1 MTELLLQQEGG
12 ILTLTLNRPQN
23 LNALTTSVLD
33 QLAAALL
40 DADHSSVRVVVLRG
54 AGRGFCA
61 GQDLGEWDGEP
72 TPSFRQHLTHYNR
85 VIEALVHLPKPVVA
99 AVQGVAAGA
108 GLSLA
113 LACDLRVASSQAFFT
128 TGFSKIGLVPDS
140 GMTYTL
146 PRLIGWGR
154 AAEWMLTSRRI
165 DANEAFQLG
174 LVSQVWQPDVFEA
187 ELERLIAGLAQGPT
201 QGFAL
206 IKQGL
211 RHSATASLSEVL
223 ENESLLQEMAGQ
235 THDHREGV
243 KAFREKRLP
252 QFEGR

>member
-1 MTELLLQQEGG
+1 VTELLLQQEGG
-12 ILTLTLNRPQN
+12 ILTLTLNRPQA
-23 LNALTTSVLD
+23 LNALTASVLD

-40 DADHSSVRVVVLRG
+40 DANHPSVRVVVLRG

-61 GQDLGEWDGEP
+61 GQDLGEWNGAI
-72 TPSFRQHLTHYNR
+72 TPSFREHLIHYNR
-85 VIEALVHLPKPVVA
+85 VIEALVHLPRPVVA

-165 DANEAFQLG
+165 DASEAFQLG
-174 LVSQVWQPDVFEA
+174 LVSQVWEPEVFEG
-187 ELERLIAGLAQGPT
+187 ELERLTSGLAQGPT
-201 QGFAL
+201 QSFAL

-235 THDHREGV
+235 THDHHEGV

-252 QFEGR
+252 QYEGR

>member
-12 ILTLTLNRPQN
+12 VLHLTLNRPQA
-23 LNALTTSVLD
+23 LNALTTSLLD

-40 DADHSSVRVVVLRG
+40 DANHPSVRVVVLRG
-54 AGRGFCA
+54 TGRGFCA
-61 GQDLGEWDGEP
+61 GQDLNEWETG
-72 TPSFRQHLTHYNR
+72 TVPSFREHLAHYNR
-85 VIEALVHLPKPVVA
+85 VIEALVHLPRPVVA

-113 LACDLRVASSQAFFT
+113 LACDLRVASRQASFT

-154 AAEWMLTSRRI
+154 ATEWMMTSRRI
-165 DANEAFQLG
+165 EAAEALSLG
-174 LVSQVWQPDVFEA
+174 LVSQVWEANDFES
-187 ELERLIAGLAQGPT
+187 ELERLVAGLAQGPT
-201 QGFAL
+201 QSFAL

-211 RHSATASLSEVL
+211 RHSTTASLGEVL

-235 THDHREGV
+235 THDHLEGV
-243 KAFREKRLP
+243 QAFRQKRTPL
-252 QFEGR
+252 FEGR